1 MSTKTSALE
10 SAFREAADGGAI
22 LGMQMEADQL
32 DLLRDDCGSL
42 PKNVFQLARQRKAG
56 RPPESKNKRN
66 QVLAKLICQQSGD
79 PVLFMSS
86 IYAMPLDQV
95 VELIKLAAPGSGKAP
110 PGDLAVRALSL
121 QLQAAKAVAEYVHS
135 KKPTEV
141 AVDHRVDGTI
151 VGFVAPGQ
159 GDVTGAVGEVMK
171 RIGDAVQA
179 GAIDAGQVLDF
190 RIVDGEYCLPD
201 DDGDDA

>member
-10 SAFREAADGGAI
+10 NAFREVADGSAI
-22 LGMQMEADQL
+22 LGAPMEADQL
-32 DLLRDDCGSL
+32 DLLRDECGSL

-79 PVLFMSS
+79 PVLFMAS
-86 IYAMPLDQV
+86 IYAMPLDQM
-95 VELIKLAAPGSGKAP
+95 VELIKLAAPGDGKAP
-110 PGDLAVRALSL
+110 PGDLAVKALSV
-121 QLQAAKAVAEYVHS
+121 QLQAAKEAAQYVHS

-159 GDVTGAVGEVMK
+159 GNIGPVGEVMK

-179 GAIDAGQVLDF
+179 GDIDAGQVLDI
-190 RIVDGEYCLPD
+190 RVVDGEYRMPD
-201 DDGDDA
+201 DDGDEE

>member
-1 MSTKTSALE
+1 MA
-10 SAFREAADGGAI
+10 
-22 LGMQMEADQL
+22 
-32 DLLRDDCGSL
+32 
-42 PKNVFQLARQRKAG
+42 
-56 RPPESKNKRN
+56 
-66 QVLAKLICQQSGD
+66 
-79 PVLFMSS
+79 S
-86 IYAMPLDQV
+86 IYSMPLDQA

-110 PGDLAVRALSL
+110 PGDLAVKALSL
-121 QLQAAKAVAEYVHS
+121 QLQAAKAVADYVHS

-159 GDVTGAVGEVMK
+159 GDIGPVGEVMK

-179 GAIDAGQVLDF
+179 GTIDSGQVLDF
-190 RIVDGEYCLPD
+190 RIVDGEYRLPD